1 MAEHFSLRSLGS
13 LNGFGHCAVRPAL
26 CALPDTT
33 CDMPHA
39 KAGETAWGLELLKN
53 RQLAN
58 FYYRKGPT

>member
-1 MAEHFSLRSLGS
+1 MVSGI
-13 LNGFGHCAVRPAL
+13 VL
-26 CALPDTT
+26 CALRFALCRIPHAT

-58 FYYRKGPT
+58 FYYRKGPA